1 MSNIEGG
8 KLAGQ
13 VSIATGGTVGVA
25 ELMDVLSANIGLL
38 GIGIAFLS
46 ICMQTYFSFVNL
58 RMQIKR
64 LDLDQKEESLSRREQ
79 ALNSKLKIMQLSK
92 HKSSKS

>member
-13 VSIATGGTVGVA
+13 ISVSMGGTLWIA
-25 ELMDVLSANIGLL
+25 EMMDKLSANIGLI
-38 GIGIAFLS
+38 GVGIAFLS
-46 ICMQTYFSFVNL
+46 ICIQTYFSFINM

-64 LDLDQKEESLSRREQ
+64 HDLDHKEEALSRREQ